1 MNVRR
6 EGKERK
12 ENKRKKEKRKVCKK
26 REGKCF
32 KKERAVKNV
41 RDEKRKKGRR
51 LVEWEGIGTRKE
63 IGGERARKFGDD
75 EVAKE

>member
-1 MNVRR
+1 MW
-6 EGKERK
+6 EGKE
-12 ENKRKKEKRKVCKK
+12 KRERRTKEKKRREKFAKK

-63 IGGERARKFGDD
+63 IGGERARKFGDNA
-75 EVAKE
+75 VAKE